1 MQTKYGNV
9 LYIIVLKEL
18 FINYYEKFYLVKLL
32 LSDHS
37 FLSGFFGVRSAP
49 SENLSPTSV
58 KNNEKSNKNQLP
70 LLPITETEKLKEKQK
85 DKSKKEDDKKTLK
98 LPDLQAKSPDSSFG
112 SMDFDQNDLRRST
125 PNAEEI
131 ESAPKTTNP
140 LLMNFIKNSN
150 EQKNLEAIREETPEG
165 KNKTP
170 KVAKTSKDAKKNKE
184 EKEITG
190 SEIED
195 TKDVT
200 KKDKK
205 EKKEKKKEKKIDEI
219 KDEPVLKDQG
229 GDINSLEGDSNLF
242 SIEPIS
248 ERKTEDEAE
257 KKKSKK
263 GGKGKNKSKE

>member
-1 MQTKYGNV
+1 MKNTCTIK
-9 LYIIVLKEL
+9 LKQIL
-18 FINYYEKFYLVKLL
+18 FGLNCVL

-49 SENLSPTSV
+49 SENLSPTSI

-70 LLPITETEKLKEKQK
+70 AEDSDKLKNDKTK
-85 DKSKKEDDKKTLK
+85 DKSKKDDKLK
-98 LPDLQAKSPDSSFG
+98 LPDLQANPKSPETSFG

-140 LLMNFIKNSN
+140 LMMNFIKNSTEQIGN
-150 EQKNLEAIREETPEG
+150 QKNLEAIREETPEG

-170 KVAKTSKDAKKNKE
+170 KVPKGVKETKENKE
-184 EKEITG
+184 TKAEPEEI
-190 SEIED
+190 
-195 TKDVT
+195 KDST
-200 KKDKK
+200 KKEKK
-205 EKKEKKKEKKIDEI
+205 EKKEKKKEKKNE
-219 KDEPVLKDQG
+219 EAALKEDVFKNQE
-229 GDINSLEGDSNLF
+229 DAHSLEGDSNLF
-242 SIEPIS
+242 SMEPLS
-248 ERKTEDEAE
+248 ERKDDETE